1 MVNKRIIGDRIRM
14 GGDIGLSSCSASPV
28 GGKPA
33 LTLSLGGVALGIW
46 PEPWRVVGG
55 RLEGSP
61 GGHTTP
67 ALVVAKK
74 PKIDP

>member
-1 MVNKRIIGDRIRM
+1 MNKRIIGDRIRM

-28 GGKPA
+28 GGKAA

-46 PEPWRVVGG
+46 RELWRVVGG

-61 GGHTTP
+61 GRSCRP
-67 ALVVAKK
+67 LQESK
-74 PKIDP
+74 